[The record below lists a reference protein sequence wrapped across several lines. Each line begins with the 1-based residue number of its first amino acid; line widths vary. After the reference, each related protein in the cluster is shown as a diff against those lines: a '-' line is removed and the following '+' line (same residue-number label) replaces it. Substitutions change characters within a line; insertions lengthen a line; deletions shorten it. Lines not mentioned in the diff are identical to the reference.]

1 MQHSDPLH
9 VLKVLLV
16 CNNDTELTYRDVHE
30 TFQPETETKT
40 FSPETET
47 LPNYSETR
55 PTETALSRDETETRR
70 WYVSRPSRD
79 ETSETETT
87 YMMIYTC

>member
-1 MQHSDPLH
+1 MTNVLNVAIVLQLIEQRPLFSH
-9 VLKVLLV
+9 IG
-16 CNNDTELTYRDVHE
+16 RDVHE

-47 LPNYSETR
+47 S
-55 PTETALSRDETETRR
+55 LSRDETETRR

-87 YMMIYTC
+87 SLSNNIKME